1 VDRSQ
6 YKQRIVG
13 GLVLVA
19 LGAIVIPFLLDMHKE
34 DQWWGK
40 GNIPKKP
47 DNGFVTRVLPLN
59 EWSKQAKSEL
69 MEGAAASKVDVPA
82 AKSDAVTPSPAI
94 APTPPPALTP
104 TPTPKAPAIPSS
116 PPVAPGAG
124 GTATALEGWVVQLG
138 SFSSE
143 KNAEDLREQLLKKG
157 YRVFVDHLKQ
167 GGQTIYRVRIAPE
180 QQRAAAEAI
189 RNQVEHDLKLKAIV
203 LHMP

>member
-47 DNGFVTRVLPLN
+47 DNGFVTRVLPMN
-59 EWSKQAKSEL
+59 EWSKQAQSEL

-82 AKSDAVTPSPAI
+82 AKSDAVTPSPAM
-94 APTPPPALTP
+94 APTPAPAS
-104 TPTPKAPAIPSS
+104 TPTPKAAAIPSL

-124 GTATALEGWVVQLG
+124 GAATVLEGWVVQLG